1 MAYAVRK
8 GKLKRSEVSKS
19 VLDIA
24 DGDMTDK
31 EIQDFMVKECG
42 LTEYIRE
49 SLYDTPYSN
58 SGTVSFDKEKFLLVI
73 VKPMFLEHTADILEE
88 VRKAGFEV
96 LKLKTKRL
104 TLTEARRLYKVH
116 KDKEFYKSLCEY
128 MASGPSVGAT
138 VAPKDREWSEKKA
151 VKVLGDLK
159 DIIRDEWGESE
170 RLNVMHSSD
179 SYSAAEQEAKQYF

>member
-49 SLYDTPYSN
+49 SLYDTAYSN
-58 SGTVSFDKEKFLLVI
+58 GGTVSFDKEKFLLVI

-88 VRKAGFEV
+88 IRKAGFEV

-116 KDKEFYKSLCEY
+116 KDKEFYKALCEY
-128 MASGPSVGAT
+128 MASGPSVGAII
-138 VAPKDREWSEKKA
+138 APKDKEWSEKKA

-179 SYSAAEQEAKQYF
+179 SYSAAEQEAKRYF